1 MSTKSKKRSP
11 LDILNSVRDKA
22 KLDDNYSNI
31 AIRLKAGKIKLQL
44 LAPDEENL
52 FLARTQHVIQTVPD
66 DDSGNKVLFCD
77 CTGDCPICREGK
89 KLKELDISV
98 DDINDVYDVKYPFRN
113 VRSFYTAAEHFLLCA
128 RVLGDNA
135 DDGSYLP
142 KNSEIGSTHLIQF
155 PKTALNNL
163 MSAYEDFIEDN
174 FDGDIETAEDV
185 PNLFAIFDG
194 EDFADSLTISC
205 RVTNSPYSCT
215 FSFNKVAKVTKE
227 DVDMSKVEKLR
238 FGLDKPS
245 SDMVDKCVQ
254 RLRSICK
261 YFAKNTGKSFN
272 DDDFIDEDDLPFT
285 MGDEDEKLSKNK
297 KKANESESVDMNDD
311 DDDVK
316 VEDKESS
323 SKPTKSSDKK
333 KKKSDE
339 EDEDDDDELFNL

>member
-1 MSTKSKKRSP
+1 MSAKSKKRSP

-22 KLDDNYSNI
+22 KLDDNYSNV
-31 AIRLKAGKIKLQL
+31 AIRLRAGKIKLQL

-52 FLARTQHVIQTVPD
+52 FLARTQHVIQTVPG
-66 DDSGNKVLFCD
+66 DDSGTKVLFCD

-89 KLKELDISV
+89 KLKELDVSV
-98 DDINDVYDVKYPFRN
+98 DDINSVYDVKYPFKS

-185 PNLFAIFDG
+185 PNLFAIFDD
-194 EDFADSLTISC
+194 EDLADSLTISC

-215 FSFNKVAKVTKE
+215 FSFNKVAKVAKE
-227 DVDMSKVEKLR
+227 DVDMDKVEKLR

-254 RLRSICK
+254 RLRNICK

-272 DDDFIDEDDLPFT
+272 DDDYIDEDDLPFT
-285 MGDEDEKLSKNK
+285 MGDEDE
-297 KKANESESVDMNDD
+297 
-311 DDDVK
+311 
-316 VEDKESS
+316 
-323 SKPTKSSDKK
+323 SSDKK
-333 KKKSDE
+333 KSDDEDESSDDVNNEVENKKSSSKSSKSSNKKKKNESKKNDE
-339 EDEDDDDELFNL
+339 EDEDDDELFNL